1 MFMNDVLGKD
11 FYENPSHTTCTGIG
25 YHADV
30 VPFQTIQTVIARHFA
45 LMKEQVIR
53 ILQFLA

>member
-11 FYENPSHTTCTGIG
+11 FYENPSYNMHRYRISCRCCSFSD
-25 YHADV
+25 Y
-30 VPFQTIQTVIARHFA
+30 QTVIARHFA
-45 LMKEQVIR
+45 LMKQVIR